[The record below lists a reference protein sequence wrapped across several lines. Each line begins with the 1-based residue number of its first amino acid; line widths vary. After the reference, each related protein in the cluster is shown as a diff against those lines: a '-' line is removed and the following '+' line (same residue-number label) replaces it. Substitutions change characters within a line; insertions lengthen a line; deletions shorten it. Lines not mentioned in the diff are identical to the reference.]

1 MAAEEERSVPP
12 NVKDFQT
19 YLERKREE
27 ELAKL
32 AETAA
37 PIQAAAVRKELLTG
51 DSNWDSYLMKLQGHV
66 EAFQKEMDAVKLDVF
81 KAMPIDQNYALK
93 YVYWKITG
101 FLEAMEI
108 AMKLPRQIVAEAQVR
123 AKELAA
129 KPSNS

>member
-1 MAAEEERSVPP
+1 MPP

-37 PIQAAAVRKELLTG
+37 PIQAAAVRMELLTG

-101 FLEAMEI
+101 FLEAME
-108 AMKLPRQIVAEAQVR
+108 
-123 AKELAA
+123 
-129 KPSNS
+129 